1 MLGSLIGA
9 VEAIGALAVLSGGL
23 VLAGAMIAGRR
34 QREADAVVMKVL
46 GATRGDVVRAYVIEY
61 GLLGLLSAVLA
72 SLLGLVGTWAFVTYV
87 LQLDLYIDPTIIV
100 VVTVATVVLT
110 IALGTLVTWSAL
122 SVRPARFLR
131 EE

>member
-1 MLGSLIGA
+1 
-9 VEAIGALAVLSGGL
+9 
-23 VLAGAMIAGRR
+23 MIAGRR